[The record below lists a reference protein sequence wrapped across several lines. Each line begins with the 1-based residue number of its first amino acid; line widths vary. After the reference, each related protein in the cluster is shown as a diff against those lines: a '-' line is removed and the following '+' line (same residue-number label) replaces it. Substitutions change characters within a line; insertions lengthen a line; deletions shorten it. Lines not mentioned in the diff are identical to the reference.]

1 MAPELGEHEG
11 RHSLILKLA
20 LRMASS
26 PTHPKEIE
34 MKSSKGFTLVELMI
48 VIAVIAILSAIAIP
62 AYNDYLTRGKLA
74 EGIAG
79 LSDGRV
85 KMEQFFLD
93 NKTYVGGPT
102 PGQTTNF
109 SFSLDPAPTASTYTI
124 KATGKGSLSSYSY
137 TINESN
143 IKTSNTP
150 WGNSTS
156 CWVIK
161 KGGGC

>member
-1 MAPELGEHEG
+1 
-11 RHSLILKLA
+11 
-20 LRMASS
+20 
-26 PTHPKEIE
+26 
-34 MKSSKGFTLVELMI
+34 MKSSKGFTLIELMVAVV
-48 VIAVIAILSAIAIP
+48 VIGILSAIAIP
-62 AYNDYLTRGKLA
+62 AYKDYVIRGKLA
-74 EGIAG
+74 DGVAG

-93 NKTYVGGPT
+93 NKTYVGGPV
-102 PGQTTNF
+102 PGATNYF
-109 SFSLDPAPTASTYTI
+109 TYAASDLSNSTYTLT
-124 KATGKGSLSSYSY
+124 ATGKGDLSSYSY

-143 IKTSNTP
+143 IKASNTP